1 MFPSYLDWVS
11 AMLSLMTSLCFASI
25 SGTGAKEFLEE
36 AITWLDGKNPA
47 GIGSNKIGRSNMNQG
62 TLTTSHTLQCAV
74 VSFNKSKL
82 PSMHDTSLAWL
93 TRSLPATNQVDGP
106 VDGHHKNSV

>member
-36 AITWLDGKNPA
+36 AITWLDGKIQQA
-47 GIGSNKIGRSNMNQG
+47 
-62 TLTTSHTLQCAV
+62 L
-74 VSFNKSKL
+74 
-82 PSMHDTSLAWL
+82 
-93 TRSLPATNQVDGP
+93 GP
-106 VDGHHKNSV
+106 RK